1 MSKDTKPKPD
11 SKKKSGN
18 IFEILREYKK
28 FILFLILL
36 GITSNVLT
44 LIIPKLISKG
54 IDSYNNHTLIFK
66 SLIIEFGM
74 VIIGIF
80 IFTFFQ
86 TIVQT
91 IVSEKVAY
99 NFREKLAKKISRQDY
114 EFLKVVNPNKLL
126 TNLTSDI
133 DSLKMFVSQAI
144 VQSVSSI
151 VIIIGAS
158 ILLISID
165 LKLGLFVFLMIPVI
179 IIVFIFIFKKAKM
192 LFTKIRTII
201 DWLNKV
207 ISESILGSAIIRVL
221 NIQDLEIKKFSEAN
235 TEARDTGIKIV
246 KLFAIMIPSITLI
259 ANLATLAVL
268 VLGGHYVI
276 IKELSIGDFTAFLSY
291 IIILIFPILI
301 LGFISN
307 IIAQASASYT
317 RIKEIL
323 DKNDIKDTGNL
334 NSEINGDIKIEKL
347 SLKFEED
354 EILKDI
360 NFKVSKYSKTAIIG
374 PTAAGKTQLLYVM
387 SDLIKRSGGEI
398 YYDNNLIENYEKN
411 HFHKQVTLV
420 FQDSVIFNLSI
431 RENIAFDNSVSTED
445 LYKAIKTAE
454 LEDFIESLPEGLDT
468 IIGERGGTLS
478 GGQKQRIMLARALA
492 INPKVLLLDDFTAR
506 VDERTE
512 KKILANLEK
521 NYPNLTIVSVTQ
533 KISSVEKYDNI
544 IVLMEGEI
552 IATGT
557 HQELLSSSP
566 EYNQIYNSQR
576 STNHYEL
583 QS

>member
-201 DWLNKV
+201 D
-207 ISESILGSAIIRVL
+207 
-221 NIQDLEIKKFSEAN
+221 
-235 TEARDTGIKIV
+235 
-246 KLFAIMIPSITLI
+246 
-259 ANLATLAVL
+259 
-268 VLGGHYVI
+268 
-276 IKELSIGDFTAFLSY
+276 
-291 IIILIFPILI
+291 
-301 LGFISN
+301 
-307 IIAQASASYT
+307 
-317 RIKEIL
+317 
-323 DKNDIKDTGNL
+323 
-334 NSEINGDIKIEKL
+334 
-347 SLKFEED
+347 
-354 EILKDI
+354 
-360 NFKVSKYSKTAIIG
+360 
-374 PTAAGKTQLLYVM
+374 
-387 SDLIKRSGGEI
+387 
-398 YYDNNLIENYEKN
+398 
-411 HFHKQVTLV
+411 
-420 FQDSVIFNLSI
+420 
-431 RENIAFDNSVSTED
+431 
-445 LYKAIKTAE
+445 
-454 LEDFIESLPEGLDT
+454 
-468 IIGERGGTLS
+468 
-478 GGQKQRIMLARALA
+478 
-492 INPKVLLLDDFTAR
+492 
-506 VDERTE
+506 
-512 KKILANLEK
+512 
-521 NYPNLTIVSVTQ
+521 
-533 KISSVEKYDNI
+533 
-544 IVLMEGEI
+544 
-552 IATGT
+552 
-557 HQELLSSSP
+557 
-566 EYNQIYNSQR
+566 
-576 STNHYEL
+576 
-583 QS
+583 